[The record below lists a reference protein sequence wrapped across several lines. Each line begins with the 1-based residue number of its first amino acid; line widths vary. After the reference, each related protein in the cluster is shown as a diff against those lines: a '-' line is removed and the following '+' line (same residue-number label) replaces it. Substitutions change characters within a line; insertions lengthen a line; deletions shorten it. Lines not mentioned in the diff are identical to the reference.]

1 MTMRS
6 ARTWRGAMAVLS
18 AMIQSLVMVSSARVP
33 RCSLFDAHQRQ
44 LVGEAAG
51 PDAMALSRDVG
62 VAHAVAAARD
72 GPALEFLGLGIEAHH
87 GIRGGLGFAVPDDI
101 LDGGDSVGRRL

>member
-33 RCSLFDAHQRQ
+33 RGSLFDAHQRQ
-44 LVGEAAG
+44 LGGEAVG
-51 PDAMALSRDVG
+51 QDEMALARDVG
-62 VAHAVAAARD
+62 GAHDVAAARD
-72 GPALEFLGLGIEAHH
+72 GPALAFLGLGCEDPE
-87 GIRGGLGFAVPDDI
+87 GLRGGPVCAARGDD
-101 LDGGDSVGRRL
+101 